1 MVKILISLKTLENK
15 SIFIFSAILFKI
27 ILEYT
32 YVNFV
37 NFIYAYLGFDLDV
50 SFIKYLE
57 SWIIYL
63 LFLSFT
69 PHILKKTSDFVINIL
84 FFSYLSPL
92 LVFYSLTNATREYL
106 YIVLL
111 GILIIFLFR
120 QGKKIKVSN
129 IKNGHIYA
137 YILCILGVLSVCLWL
152 VFSGGLNFFNLNLAR
167 VYDFRSDVGSA
178 INLGLM
184 GYLNIWAFKVFGP
197 FLLIIF
203 LSSRMYFFASL
214 IFLLHFF
221 WFGVSSNKA
230 VIFYPFII
238 LFVFIWFKNNKGLS
252 LIPISFILIIFFSY
266 LFYIIFDNNLFG
278 SLFIRRLFFVPSF
291 LTYTYYDFFSNEQ
304 YIFWSNSVTSAF
316 IDYPY
321 NLSPPKLIGEYLGTQ
336 SNANNSFLSTGFM
349 HAGILGIVFYAI
361 IFALVL
367 RLYDSFIYNQK
378 FVWISVAVIIVPV
391 RSLITGTDL
400 PTALLTHGILLSLLL
415 LALYRYK
422 FK

>member
-129 IKNGHIYA
+129 IK
-137 YILCILGVLSVCLWL
+137 
-152 VFSGGLNFFNLNLAR
+152 
-167 VYDFRSDVGSA
+167 D
-178 INLGLM
+178 
-184 GYLNIWAFKVFGP
+184 P
-197 FLLIIF
+197 EE
-203 LSSRMYFFASL
+203 AST
-214 IFLLHFF
+214 
-221 WFGVSSNKA
+221 NK
-230 VIFYPFII
+230 
-238 LFVFIWFKNNKGLS
+238 
-252 LIPISFILIIFFSY
+252 
-266 LFYIIFDNNLFG
+266 
-278 SLFIRRLFFVPSF
+278 
-291 LTYTYYDFFSNEQ
+291 
-304 YIFWSNSVTSAF
+304 
-316 IDYPY
+316 
-321 NLSPPKLIGEYLGTQ
+321 
-336 SNANNSFLSTGFM
+336 
-349 HAGILGIVFYAI
+349 
-361 IFALVL
+361 
-367 RLYDSFIYNQK
+367 
-378 FVWISVAVIIVPV
+378 
-391 RSLITGTDL
+391 
-400 PTALLTHGILLSLLL
+400 
-415 LALYRYK
+415 
-422 FK
+422 